1 MFPLTS
7 KLILSYYQMMKYL
20 SVVMLCL
27 LCACTSCNQPAANK
41 HNVQPQPGIQ
51 SHSQNQHQ
59 AKKIGD
65 SAPEPK
71 ESFVKNSWLT
81 VKKINKNRS
90 AKIATGTFNVKRNK
104 IMITTNN
111 AEQFAI
117 DTSRIPIN
125 WRRPV
130 VLSINGR
137 NSELKKR
144 GYSIIHFKHDKY
156 GQWSVVEP

>member
-1 MFPLTS
+1 MFPSTS
-7 KLILSYYQMMKYL
+7 KLILSYNQMIKYL
-20 SVVMLCL
+20 CMVILCL
-27 LCACTSCNQPAANK
+27 LCACTSCNQPSTNK
-41 HNVQPQPGIQ
+41 HIVQPQPEIQ
-51 SHSQNQHQ
+51 SK
-59 AKKIGD
+59 A
-65 SAPEPK
+65 AEPTPQPG

-81 VKKINKNRS
+81 VKKINKKNT
-90 AKIATGTFNVKRNK
+90 AKSATGTFNEKRNK

-144 GYSIIHFKHDKY
+144 DYSIIHFKHDKY
-156 GQWSVVEP
+156 GQWSVIEP